1 MIHAFIFRV
10 KHSIVLELFNPENE
24 DAAIFRNTGKYL
36 AVGAAL
42 HCRTLGYSSAP
53 LW

>member
-10 KHSIVLELFNPENE
+10 KHCSVFELLNPENE
-24 DAAIFRNTGKYL
+24 VAEIFRNTGEYL

-42 HCRTLGYSSAP
+42 HCRKLGYSAAP
-53 LW
+53 L